1 MTPNQP
7 GGGDGEKRACF
18 RIEIWF
24 ANYRGPH
31 LTRKRYADGP
41 EISLSVKS
49 VDGTRIRVGSGQG

>member
-31 LTRKRYADGP
+31 LTQKR
-41 EISLSVKS
+41 
-49 VDGTRIRVGSGQG
+49 